1 MIPII
6 TACGSA
12 LIAAI
17 VSIVTLFLNRK
28 WQKEDRTADRL
39 QELSKNIGDVK
50 KALDAHIAE
59 NAEQDALQARRR
71 IIAFSDESG
80 EVRDTRKNTSTT
92 YWMTSRCTNGTV
104 MSIRNSRTVKLNR
117 QHDSSWTSMIRPS
130 ATMNSF
136 KGESYEQQDF

>member
-39 QELSKNIGDVK
+39 QELSNQIGDVK
-50 KALDAHIAE
+50 HALDAHIAE

-71 IIAFSDESG
+71 IIAFSDECRRG
-80 EVRDTRKNTSTT
+80 TRHSEEHFDNVLDDITMYEHYCNEHPKFKNRKAESSTNIIMEIYEET
-92 YWMTSRCTNGTV
+92 K
-104 MSIRNSRTVKLNR
+104 RNNNF
-117 QHDSSWTSMIRPS
+117 I
-130 ATMNSF
+130 
-136 KGESYEQQDF
+136 